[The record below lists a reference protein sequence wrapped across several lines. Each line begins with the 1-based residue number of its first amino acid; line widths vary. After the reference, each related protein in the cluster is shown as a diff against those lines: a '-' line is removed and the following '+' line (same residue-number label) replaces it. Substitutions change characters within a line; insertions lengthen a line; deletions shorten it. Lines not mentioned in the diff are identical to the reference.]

1 MADGRLKLRRIVLR
15 TTNARQVGRGDSFIW
30 IGGGEEMNRRD
41 KIAIR
46 FNQHGLEPRYGLID
60 DILHYV
66 DNEPS
71 GLVKVRNCLWHLNH
85 GLQACVKGMDC
96 PDCHGAGSI
105 RTPMTQ
111 KEVVEQFKLLCES
124 IKPNRMT
131 LPSGERVEV
140 EG

>member
-1 MADGRLKLRRIVLR
+1 
-15 TTNARQVGRGDSFIW
+15 
-30 IGGGEEMNRRD
+30 MNRRD

-85 GLQACVKGMDC
+85 GLQAKGMDC

>member
-1 MADGRLKLRRIVLR
+1 MNLYNPTSNDLYGY
-15 TTNARQVGRGDSFIW
+15 T
-30 IGGGEEMNRRD
+30 GGNKMNRRD
-41 KIAIR
+41 KIAQLIGHSTLSS
-46 FNQHGLEPRYGLID
+46 NTMIADKILSLID
-60 DILHYV
+60 S
-66 DNEPS
+66 EPT

-96 PDCHGAGSI
+96 PDCHGTGSI

-111 KEVVEQFKLLCES
+111 KEVVEATRLFLTGHATYQS
-124 IKPNRMT
+124 VHPSGYYIK